1 MCERERE
8 REREREGGGGSS
20 VCARVCVCVCVC
32 VCGQEVTHL
41 SSKSRFCVPCKF
53 FNINDTMFTA
63 VKLPW
68 G

>member
-32 VCGQEVTHL
+32 VCGQEDIHL